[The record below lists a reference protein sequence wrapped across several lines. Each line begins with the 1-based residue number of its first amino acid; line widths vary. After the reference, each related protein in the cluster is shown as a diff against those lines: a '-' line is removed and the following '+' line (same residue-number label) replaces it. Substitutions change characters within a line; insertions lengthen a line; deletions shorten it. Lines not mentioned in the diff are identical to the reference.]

1 METLSQNALASAFE
15 AFHWASQRAFDL
27 GLQTSTGGNISIRAG
42 AGQILTKP
50 TGLGLLEC
58 QASDLVLVD
67 SEGRP
72 LEHHAKP
79 TKEVHVHLAIFH
91 ARPEI
96 EGIVHY
102 HAPYA
107 TAYAVRGLDLPLP
120 TVHAK
125 RILKQVPLIGAYPE
139 GSSELAAA
147 VAQTFRD
154 KEIVGLLMA
163 NHGLIAIGPSLKHA
177 QYRAELMEE
186 SARIAWLSQQIK

>member
-1 METLSQNALASAFE
+1 VETIPQNELESAFE
-15 AFHWASQRAFDL
+15 AFRWAAQRAFDL

-42 AGQILTKP
+42 AGHFLTKP

-67 SEGRP
+67 SEGRSSKN
-72 LEHHAKP
+72 HAKP
-79 TKEVHVHLAIFH
+79 TKEVNVHLAIFQT
-91 ARPEI
+91 RPEI

-107 TAYAVRGLDLPLP
+107 TAHAVRGLDLPLP
-120 TVHAK
+120 TIHAK

-139 GSSELAAA
+139 GSAELATA
-147 VAQTFRD
+147 VAQTF
-154 KEIVGLLMA
+154 KEKQIVGLLMA
-163 NHGLIAIGPSLKHA
+163 NHGLIAIGPSLKQA

-186 SARIAWLSQQIK
+186 SARIAWLSQQIR